1 MDLYDRHT
9 KNTSRNPKSLLLRVV
24 STGDAWWFSVVSGLV
39 VDLDGCAR
47 ALEVLPPE
55 HLHLTSSLLVSGDRT
70 SSMEAQRSWKESSKR
85 QAGKGAR
92 VLSPGPETIRWIFPC
107 PSVDTAVSEP
117 PPCFQLRGR
126 DPHPPAR
133 GLDTQLIQPWL
144 IPGHTDSAKAPVC
157 PARPPICHLLLPDRS
172 EASLALVES
181 LRAVICILGHRPRQ
195 SRLNTHHGFRS
206 HQVPRL
212 GSRPS
217 GWATSG
223 GLECS
228 VDPHCP
234 LPPSPGFFYT
244 PGVWAGFKSEQ
255 AVSRENCRGHPA
267 VLSCLIFVS
276 SCRQPTAGFPRV
288 SASELQIFKD
298 ALRTICI
305 HVFLSFCQFQDFLNI
320 S

>member
-1 MDLYDRHT
+1 MMVFSGVWAGCR
-9 KNTSRNPKSLLLRVV
+9 PGWLR
-24 STGDAWWFSVVSGLV
+24 SGLGSAAPRAPAP
-39 VDLDGCAR
+39 DLQPAGLRWSDFFHGGSEIMKRKLQETGRERCQGPQSWTRNHQVNLSLPFSGHSCLR
-47 ALEVLPPE
+47 A
-55 HLHLTSSLLVSGDRT
+55 
-70 SSMEAQRSWKESSKR
+70 
-85 QAGKGAR
+85 
-92 VLSPGPETIRWIFPC
+92 
-107 PSVDTAVSEP
+107 